1 MLTPQFI
8 RYAGWVAVINLAAH
22 VTSLLALALFFA
34 FGGFWGPLND
44 ALSVA
49 WSLSLVPLAYLLL
62 QINREVFE
70 TLDIV
75 TAVVGIMCML
85 AFATLQSLLVTGAV
99 RYEQTLGPVLT
110 LSGAIGLWLLVNA
123 MLAALGHSLPRG
135 LVTSMLVYGLGLF
148 VSAVGFWYGGQ
159 GHPATAAGYIV
170 GSVAGILWAAWL
182 AWILLTGRL
191 TIPT

>member
-8 RYAGWVAVINLAAH
+8 RYAGWVAVTNLAAH
-22 VTSLLALALFFA
+22 ITSLATLMLFFA

-85 AFATLQSLLVTGAV
+85 AFATLQSLLVAGAV
-99 RYEQTLGPVLT
+99 RYEQTVGSVLT
-110 LSGAIGLWLLVNA
+110 LTGAIGVWLLVNA
-123 MLAALGHSLPRG
+123 MLAALGHTLPRG
-135 LVTSMLVYGLGLF
+135 LVITMLIYGLGLF
-148 VSAVGFWYGGQ
+148 VSAAGFWYGGQ
-159 GHPATAAGYIV
+159 GHPVTAAGYLL
-170 GSVAGILWAAWL
+170 GSIAGIVWAGWL
-182 AWILLTGRL
+182 AWILLAGRL
-191 TIPT
+191 SIPA